1 MGSAPP
7 TGLAGM
13 TVEERM
19 AARGLG
25 NEWRTAVI
33 ARDRDAMM
41 KLLKRVALFDAAPI
55 ADAILRDPAA
65 YGY

>member
-1 MGSAPP
+1 VTAPAP

-19 AARGLG
+19 AARGLTG
-25 NEWRTAVI
+25 QWLAAI
-33 ARDRDAMM
+33 GARDRDAMV

-55 ADAILRDPAA
+55 ADAILGDPAG